1 MVRRLKDNRKY
12 VNHYVESVILQV
24 KYKISSVG
32 MVEDP
37 VIGPHSLPS
46 VNGGDGLNGGGSF
59 PGDSIPGGWAGGGTF
74 PGGGGTGGGGIPFP
88 NDTIQYVS
96 SVTEDMEDMA
106 NTRLRLDY
114 VGNRV
119 YRNGTLERLGFVNGY
134 IDGDG
139 TYCYCLR
146 DWQGNN
152 RVVLAG
158 NDSIIESDNYY
169 PYGQH
174 FTEGAQAA
182 YSAQRWKFGDKE
194 FDAEKGLN
202 WHDFGARFLMPQF
215 GLFTTQD
222 PLRHRNWH
230 LSPYLYCAANPIR
243 FIDPTGM
250 DEWEIDKYGYIT
262 NHVQTKEHDAFKIY
276 QNDGILN
283 EITFPYGT
291 SSQLLLNH
299 DFSSFSFSSEL
310 DGRKLFEFLAQNTI
324 VEWGFIY
331 YNLFDFPFS
340 IVTTSHGE
348 KSNEAIGSFIKYMY
362 DQTSSS
368 KSLIEVTHNHP
379 DNNYMPSGLD
389 GSPGDISASQWIEN
403 FTKSFPKFGIYTTS
417 RKYNYYHSKDKAPKD
432 KDGNEVVGGTDLDEL
447 IVVPNIKIKL

>member
-1 MVRRLKDNRKY
+1 MKTRIITA
-12 VNHYVESVILQV
+12 ILL
-24 KYKISSVG
+24 SSSFLNALCITHQTHF
-32 MVEDP
+32 P
-37 VIGPHSLPS
+37 V
-46 VNGGDGLNGGGSF
+46 D
-59 PGDSIPGGWAGGGTF
+59 GDSFCEW
-74 PGGGGTGGGGIPFP
+74 
-88 NDTIQYVS
+88 
-96 SVTEDMEDMA
+96 DMEDMA

-119 YRNGTLERLGFVNGY
+119 YRNGTLERLGFENGY

-262 NHVQTKEHDAFKIY
+262 NHIQTKEHDAIFLVDLKGNRIENRNIKLDYGVIKKITTRNLNSKESFDLYKIKGDKNGEDLFRFFADNISASNEKIEFSLIQTGIEGKKAVNYITTSHAKGEEKGLTYLYAETLYNGYSIRNIIHSHPISDIPSKSDLKLSEQIKKNQVINNLPVPIFKIY
-276 QNDGILN
+276 HVPSQN
-283 EITFPYGT
+283 F
-291 SSQLLLNH
+291 
-299 DFSSFSFSSEL
+299 F
-310 DGRKLFEFLAQNTI
+310 
-324 VEWGFIY
+324 
-331 YNLFDFPFS
+331 
-340 IVTTSHGE
+340 
-348 KSNEAIGSFIKYMY
+348 
-362 DQTSSS
+362 
-368 KSLIEVTHNHP
+368 
-379 DNNYMPSGLD
+379 NY
-389 GSPGDISASQWIEN
+389 
-403 FTKSFPKFGIYTTS
+403 
-417 RKYNYYHSKDKAPKD
+417 
-432 KDGNEVVGGTDLDEL
+432 
-447 IVVPNIKIKL
+447 